1 MTNAVDLPAV
11 EGTELVPLLRE
22 ELAMHLCHV
31 FPQLPIRQIF
41 SVLVLTEETHV
52 GQRTGQV
59 VTREAGRQSN
69 DFGGGAGQQ
78 VGHRVLRAEVALH
91 FF

>member
-1 MTNAVDLPAV
+1 M
-11 EGTELVPLLRE
+11 
-22 ELAMHLCHV
+22 
-31 FPQLPIRQIF
+31 
-41 SVLVLTEETHV
+41 

-69 DFGGGAGQQ
+69 DFGGAAGQQ
-78 VGHRVLRAEVALH
+78 LGHRVLRAEVALH